1 MLCKSEVTIDPGEI
15 QVINTSCV
23 IKEKS
28 HKNSVKTQ
36 QKLSMY
42 RLPYESLP
50 LAFEF
55 GGYNAHCFTGRLSVK
70 VGNFGHTKIQLSAG
84 TPIAYIAV
92 TP

>member
-1 MLCKSEVTIDPGEI
+1 M
-15 QVINTSCV
+15 INTSCV

-55 GGYNAHCFTGRLSVK
+55 GGYIDHCFTGRLTIN
-70 VGNFGHTKIQLSAG
+70 VGNFGPKKIRLSAG

-92 TP
+92 TPYSIE